1 MRKRGFFEWV
11 GLISIAIIEGAGW
24 VGIYICMIGVLVL
37 LTTDPIMRYLV
48 GSPFFWSNEV
58 STFLMMLMA
67 FFGFAVTLIRGKH
80 VRVTLLFGNMPEQ
93 IQNYLW
99 IFISLVGLIYSCF
112 VTYGLFELAFSSL
125 EYNAVTPTAEMPY
138 FPWQLA
144 AAIGMSSLVIAVV
157 LFMIQRVKIALGIKQ
172 EKEIHQEL

>member
-1 MRKRGFFEWV
+1 MRKRGFFGWV
-11 GLISIAIIEGAGW
+11 GMISIAIIEGAGW
-24 VGIYICMIGVLVL
+24 VGIYICLIGVLVL

-67 FFGFAVTLIRGKH
+67 FFGFGVALIRGKH
-80 VRVTLLFGNMPEQ
+80 VRVTLLFGNMPKQ

-99 IFISLVGLIYSCF
+99 LFISLVGLFYSCF

-125 EYNAVTPTAEMPY
+125 EFDAVTPTAEMPY

-144 AAIGMSSLVIAVV
+144 AAIGMLTLVIAVAFFIV
-157 LFMIQRVKIALGIKQ
+157 HRIKIVLGIEQ
-172 EKEIHQEL
+172 EKAINP